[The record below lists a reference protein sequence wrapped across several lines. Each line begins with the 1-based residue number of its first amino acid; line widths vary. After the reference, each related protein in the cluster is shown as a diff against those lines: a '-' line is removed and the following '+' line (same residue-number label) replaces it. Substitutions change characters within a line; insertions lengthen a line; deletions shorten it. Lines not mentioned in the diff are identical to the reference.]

1 MQFTEHDFAWMLY
14 ASTGVLLSKYDG
26 KTVAPLTDADWY
38 SPAVDD
44 DALRA
49 RLIAL
54 CLEKG
59 TPQIVSNSVNC
70 LWFGV
75 PYECEVYI
83 IGPTLIGSVKGS
95 NIPVLPY
102 DELLKYFSMLYSLF
116 YGKEM
121 SFKEYVF
128 INPKVVKKTK
138 THDDAHIYEWQERN
152 FTAARTV
159 ERFLVDCVRN
169 GDVERLQQLKSNSG
183 ATKGHVGP
191 NALRQEKNSFIV
203 MMVLIGR
210 AAIEGGLS
218 VEVAFPLSDMYILQM
233 EEMTDIPSVLSLM
246 ESALLDWTERVR
258 ENKSKVRYSEQINDC
273 CDYIIKNISV
283 PLKVTDVANF
293 IGLNAD
299 YLSRRFRKETGV
311 SIPQYII
318 QAKMDEAVMLLA
330 HTTQPIVAIASLL
343 GFPSQ
348 SKFTTVFKRS
358 VGTTPDRYRKNFLK
372 SIKS

>member
-1 MQFTEHDFAWMLY
+1 MQFTEHDYAQTLY

-26 KTVAPLTDADWY
+26 TSVTPLTNADWY
-38 SPAVDD
+38 SPAVEN
-44 DALRA
+44 DALRDS
-49 RLIAL
+49 LIAL
-54 CLEKG
+54 CLEKD
-59 TPQIVSNSVNC
+59 TPQIVSGALNC

-75 PYECEVYI
+75 PYEREVYI
-83 IGPTLIGSVKGS
+83 IGPTLIASVANM
-95 NIPVLPY
+95 NIPVVPY
-102 DELLKYFSMLYSLF
+102 DELLKYFSMLYSIL
-116 YGKEM
+116 YKKEM

-128 INPKVVKKTK
+128 INPKVVKNTK
-138 THDDAHIYEWQERN
+138 THDESHIYEWQERN
-152 FTAARTV
+152 FTAARAV

-183 ATKGHVGP
+183 ATKGNVGP

-203 MMVLIGR
+203 LMVLVGR

-258 ENKSKVRYSEQINDC
+258 ENKSNVRYSEQINDC

-283 PLKVTDVANF
+283 PLKVTDVASF
-293 IGLNAD
+293 IGLNAE
-299 YLSRRFRKETGV
+299 YLSRRFKKETGV
-311 SIPQYII
+311 SVPRYVI

-330 HTTQPIVAIASLL
+330 HTNKAIAAIANLL

-348 SKFTTVFKRS
+348 SKFSTVFKRC
-358 VGTTPDRYRKNFLK
+358 VGTTPDGYRKNFLK
-372 SIKS
+372 NTKS